1 MCQLTNRKEKE
12 LKDKLIKCLTEGKKT
27 LEKMTKASHR
37 TLRYKWPH

>member
-27 LEKMTKASHR
+27 LEKKDKSKPQN
-37 TLRYKWPH
+37 LKV